1 MCRVQRMRQLLGEML
16 ICCFVVV
23 LGTGGFLAF
32 SFVPSDQQTAYDGWY
47 KPLHGVQMSAAYES
61 VLRISTEV
69 PGGLLVRGLHY
80 SSSILFLVGIVVWVL
95 IWTLS
100 SRFRLPLAV
109 LALGLLG
116 MLAAFGATDGL
127 PYGTILD
134 RMPIPGWYALHLLAP
149 IAMGVLLVISSRQEA
164 ARSPRT
170 LELIGLSLALTVLAF
185 WAF

>member
-1 MCRVQRMRQLLGEML
+1 MQRMRQLLGEML
-16 ICCFVVV
+16 ICCFAVV
-23 LGTGGFLAF
+23 LLTGGLLALYYT
-32 SFVPSDQQTAYDGWY
+32 PSDQQVAYDGWY

-61 VLRISTEV
+61 VLRIGMEV

-100 SRFRLPLAV
+100 SRFRLPIAV

-116 MLAAFGATDGL
+116 MLSGFGAGDDL
-127 PYGTILD
+127 LSGTILG
-134 RMPIPGWYALHLLAP
+134 RVPILGWYALHLLAA

-170 LELIGLSLALTVLAF
+170 LELIGLSLALTVLAL